1 MKTFFRSV
9 FGTVV
14 AALLLLPTVAL
25 ARSLPQLPR
34 ILRNT
39 HTALALGI
47 GFGGGVTFFAVVHR
61 LAPAYV
67 FSHEL
72 THWLAAK
79 VFRRRTGRFRVHG
92 ARGSVDVERPNIWI
106 TLSPY
111 FVPLYSLLWLGLCGI
126 FGLVADGSNVWLQ
139 RLAYAGVGVTYAFH
153 LVLTFHCLGR
163 EQADLKRY
171 GRLLSLSIILLFN
184 VLILYLFA
192 VAFSGAWGRGV
203 RLPISNF
210 IEQVKWCVSLFPL
223 G

>member
-1 MKTFFRSV
+1 MIKFFHSV
-9 FGTVV
+9 FGIVV
-14 AALLLLPTVAL
+14 AAVLLLPTLAL
-25 ARSLPQLPR
+25 ARSLPQLPG

-39 HTALALGI
+39 HTALVLGI
-47 GFGGGVTFFAVVHR
+47 GFGGGVVFFSIVHR

-111 FVPLYSLLWLGLCGI
+111 FVPLYSLLWLGACGV
-126 FGLVADGSNVWLQ
+126 FGLVLDGSNVWLV
-139 RLAYAGVGVTYAFH
+139 RLAYAGVGITYAFH

-163 EQADLKRY
+163 EQADLKRH
-171 GRLLSLSIILLFN
+171 GKLLSLSIILLFN
-184 VLILYLFA
+184 VLVLYVFA

-203 RLPISNF
+203 RLPLSYLV
-210 IEQVKWCVSLFPL
+210 EQVKWCVSLFPW